1 MTDTQPSRS
10 AGVDLASIDGKAEI
24 IDGLITSIAP
34 TGFLP
39 NYAAA
44 EIYASLREYARR
56 TRHGYAFTDNIG
68 YLVNLPHRQSFS
80 PDASYY
86 AGHATG
92 MKMIEGVPVFA
103 VEVRSE
109 GDYGQTAERLLRE
122 KRADYFAAGVLVVW
136 DVDLLS
142 SDVVRV
148 HRATDPVHPTL
159 FRRGDRADAEP
170 AVAGWSMPVEDLFPY
185 AVDVTPPHG

>member
-1 MTDTQPSRS
+1 MLPFVLSNRECPVRSLQPTT
-10 AGVDLASIDGKAEI
+10 GG
-24 IDGLITSIAP
+24 SIARSVWYHETKRVP

-86 AGHATG
+86 AGQATG
-92 MKMIEGVPVFA
+92 MKMIEGV
-103 VEVRSE
+103 
-109 GDYGQTAERLLRE
+109 
-122 KRADYFAAGVLVVW
+122 
-136 DVDLLS
+136 VD
-142 SDVVRV
+142 
-148 HRATDPVHPTL
+148 PNHPTL

-170 AVAGWSMPVEDLFPY
+170 AVSGWSMPVEDLFPY
-185 AVDVTPPHG
+185 AVDMVPRGE